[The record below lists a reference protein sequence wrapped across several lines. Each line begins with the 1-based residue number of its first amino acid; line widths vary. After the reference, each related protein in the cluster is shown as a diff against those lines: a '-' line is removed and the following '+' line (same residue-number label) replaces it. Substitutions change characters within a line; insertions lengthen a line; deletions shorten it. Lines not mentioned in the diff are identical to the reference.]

1 MHTATELNLDMGV
14 HGLSG
19 FLRRLGVDIDGSN
32 NDDDAA
38 LNGGNVVLPPNT
50 TLAIDGNGL
59 LFHLYRLAY
68 IGHRRN
74 VLGSSSSSSSLVEV
88 SQQMLLPSFVPLDL
102 AHEVTTQYLSDLTM
116 RHSMNLQIYFDGP
129 NISQTAKGRELHSRQ
144 KRKEEEWENVRNFC
158 MHGTVPSEHKDDTP
172 SAFRSSA
179 RKQARAAASTA
190 SVSSEGRDDEVELYL
205 SAFPTSQL
213 VLSQIESSIQNYVD
227 VMGPMLSLGSIR
239 VIKCNDGE
247 EADVHVARA
256 SAFDTS
262 GNTYALGDDSDYL
275 IYGSGRRDQE
285 CGEAKYFRFCQI
297 DPSCSSMKVRGKVL
311 TRSNTA
317 SIIGMPFPGAMIE
330 LSILFGN
337 DYTGPFLNREEN
349 FARRRGYWES
359 LRWYC
364 HGEDDDYNSAYDDN
378 YDKNGGSHE
387 ELPHDDQP
395 GQRDVRGITDH
406 VAKRC
411 AEGWRLTSDDPELRA
426 AIRYS
431 YILYSFNDVRKL
443 VLPSTVSNSQDK
455 LPIFDRVFPSLPRGL
470 NLSLSRRGV
479 SAVKEKDLAKVAL
492 KPLNTY
498 MTENADFN
506 ELEYVKSI
514 HMSAFFKTINLCRL
528 GRSDKTIDQPQ
539 RKLHWNDMRALH
551 VLERCLLA
559 AIENTE
565 IIPNKVF
572 SHSVFH
578 SYLEKI
584 FTDCRIE
591 DQIVSAVENLQL
603 EGAADVSPDGD
614 KGSINN
620 ISLPIDGHKDDI
632 LHTVKTQRVTIIH
645 GETGCGK
652 SSRVP
657 CFLLRAD
664 PPEPTQMAPEV
675 KMIVSQPRRIAAKA
689 LAERVRSCEPDIAD
703 KIGLRMGH
711 GLREH
716 ETSNTR
722 AWFVTTGYVVRLLAN
737 HPGWF
742 NSHTHLIIDEVHE
755 RSIDTDILCLLC
767 RRLLNT
773 HPTIRLVLMSATM
786 AAELYSQ
793 YFGSPQ
799 PPIHVGARRF
809 QIQEFFIEDLSKK
822 LILSSKNTKLALNVY
837 EECEKSKCKV
847 APTASTMEKLHAL
860 AAQITASVGGN
871 GSSVLIFVP
880 GMSDIESIIELIEK
894 IDIPGSTFICLPI
907 HSDVPF
913 EEQMAAFE
921 PAKVGEVKVIIA
933 TNAAESSLTLPDV
946 DHVVCLGLCKQI
958 VYNAATHRQM
968 LCPTWISRASATQ
981 RAGRTGRVRP
991 GTVYRLYSRNAFC
1004 HYMPMF
1010 EQGELARS
1018 PLDNTILSLRDML
1031 NEAVT
1036 PILLDCLEP
1045 PDISTIERS
1054 FQSLHESNF
1063 ISSPTDEGTITSLGS
1078 LVVALGIDLTLGALV
1093 GLGIQFGVAAE
1104 SIQLAAILSFP
1115 KTPWAV
1121 SSPMYHD
1128 TATFNEIV
1136 TKTFTSRCFFDAG
1149 LFSEPMGI
1157 ANLLHD
1163 YSTCKDKKEF
1173 CWKHRVVA
1181 SRLGHLHGT
1190 VESLKRRV
1198 AERLGVSPQALDME
1212 TPPYLM
1218 STAKLNILRILQC
1231 WMFHDTMIFQS
1242 TSKNSIKAVGG
1253 AIPIKLEGPPISEKH
1268 LSQILD
1274 KDHHPFELLSEG
1286 KSSTQGHFQ
1295 THYED
1300 DDDRSLRSQLF
1311 SSSFEIRLVSLMLE
1325 NNIDLSFYIIEDRLQ
1340 IFVPTDV
1347 WEKPGS
1353 KLRDWIIGSVSVK
1366 INEVCYVHN
1375 SIDGNQRGR
1384 RGRAC
1389 GLWHPST
1396 KGELIASNGSLTSR
1410 CVTCLSALAIG
1421 KKDIKGFRKT
1431 MENNISTIIN
1441 SSLKV
1446 NIIEEKTRIS
1456 FNVTTSGQCRQIS
1469 QTDLGDLFAAP
1480 DLVSHTESN
1489 LRQIVQF
1496 RCLDSDADELP
1507 RPLIKDAPEGA
1518 RLISVLASERRKSS
1532 FIRFSDG
1539 GDDQFIDVNLPRN
1552 FSINGNNRW
1561 KRKQGGTVYVPENCV
1576 PTAIIAVD
1584 DVELY
1589 ACCANT
1595 LELRGGACK
1604 AEGITLLPK
1613 GRLFI
1618 GLALLGFGINP
1629 KTGVNIDVSEIH
1641 KYIEAE
1647 EKKDSGLDLKFFSE
1661 NVVEDVWRWIKEK
1674 EKFSLN
1680 QPDRWRVMEALQFHA
1695 NCMSLGET
1703 LQCQPDKINALCALF
1718 DGVDGADMTVWELDE
1733 TIASLRPKQDFKMNR
1748 KHITPIQKSPSTPM
1762 INNNVVKDAALLSP
1776 STTDVKKSK
1785 KNQRMREK
1793 ERKKQ
1798 DEKYQRKLASTNST
1812 DVNAAKNIQ
1821 NLSNPGVAST
1831 VSHSRREKARDDSNG
1846 RQGADEEQQKE
1857 LLRRQSTNENYAWSA
1872 FQSSPDPSALPDIG
1886 GLFGSGVEAAA
1897 VRQRSTN
1904 VPGSATLVNL
1914 PIKKKGKS
1922 RNRNRAE
1929 ARARAGSGGSRGAQ
1943 DPEVAELIDVAG
1955 IRWN

>member
-1 MHTATELNLDMGV
+1 MYKRDQFHVVSID
-14 HGLSG
+14 H
-19 FLRRLGVDIDGSN
+19 LRRRTWVCWCFS
-32 NDDDAA
+32 
-38 LNGGNVVLPPNT
+38 
-50 TLAIDGNGL
+50 
-59 LFHLYRLAY
+59 
-68 IGHRRN
+68 
-74 VLGSSSSSSSLVEV
+74 
-88 SQQMLLPSFVPLDL
+88 
-102 AHEVTTQYLSDLTM
+102 
-116 RHSMNLQIYFDGP
+116 
-129 NISQTAKGRELHSRQ
+129 
-144 KRKEEEWENVRNFC
+144 
-158 MHGTVPSEHKDDTP
+158 TV
-172 SAFRSSA
+172 
-179 RKQARAAASTA
+179 
-190 SVSSEGRDDEVELYL
+190 VSSEEGHDEVELYL

-213 VLSQIESSIQNYVD
+213 VLAQIESSIQNYVD

-239 VIKCNDGE
+239 VIKCNDRE

-256 SAFDTS
+256 SEFDET
-262 GNTYALGDDSDYL
+262 GNTYVLGDDSDYL
-275 IYGSGRRDQE
+275 IYGCGRRDQE
-285 CGEAKYFRFCQI
+285 GGEAKYIRFCQI

-311 TRSNTA
+311 TRSNAA
-317 SIIGMPFPGAMIE
+317 SIIGLPFPGAMIE
-330 LSILFGN
+330 LSILLGN

-359 LRWYC
+359 LRWYY
-364 HGEDDDYNSAYDDN
+364 HGEDDGYDDAYN
-378 YDKNGGSHE
+378 DDYDKNGGSHE

-395 GQRDVRGITDH
+395 GQRDVRGIADH
-406 VAKRC
+406 VAERC
-411 AEGWRLTSDDPELRA
+411 AEGWRLTSDDPDLRA

-431 YILYSFNDVRKL
+431 YILYSFNNVRKL
-443 VLPSTVSNSQDK
+443 VLPSTVSNSQDE
-455 LPIFDRVFPSLPRGL
+455 LLISDRVFPSLPRGL

-479 SAVKEKDLAKVAL
+479 SAVKEKDLAKAAL
-492 KPLNTY
+492 IPLNTY

-506 ELEYVKSI
+506 ELEYVESRHI
-514 HMSAFFKTINLCRL
+514 SAFFKTINLCRL
-528 GRSDKTIDQPQ
+528 GRFDKTIDQPQ
-539 RKLHWNDMRALH
+539 QKLHWNDMRALY

-584 FTDCRIE
+584 FMDCRIE
-591 DQIVSAVENLQL
+591 DQIVSAVENLQI

-614 KGSINN
+614 KGSSNN
-620 ISLPIDGHKDDI
+620 ISLPIDDHKDDI

-716 ETSNTR
+716 ETSKTR

-809 QIQEFFIEDLSKK
+809 QIEEYFVEDLSKK
-822 LILSSKNTKLALNVY
+822 LMLSSKNTKLALNVY

-847 APTASTMEKLHAL
+847 APTASTMEKLHTL

-894 IDIPGSTFICLPI
+894 FDIPGSTFICLPI

-1063 ISSPTDEGTITSLGS
+1063 ISSPTDEGVITSLGS

-1128 TATFNEIV
+1128 THTFNEIV

-1163 YSTCKDKKEF
+1163 FSTCKDRKEF

-1181 SRLGHLHGT
+1181 SRMGHLYGT

-1231 WMFHDTMIFQS
+1231 WMFHDTMIVQS

-1253 AIPIKLEGPPISEKH
+1253 AIPIKLEGPPISQKH
-1268 LSQILD
+1268 LAQILD
-1274 KDHHPFELLSEG
+1274 EKQHPFELLSEG
-1286 KSSTQGHFQ
+1286 KSSTLGHFQ
-1295 THYED
+1295 TEYGD
-1300 DDDRSLRSQLF
+1300 DDDRALRPQLF

-1353 KLRDWIIGSVSVK
+1353 KLRDWIIGSISVK

-1396 KGELIASNGSLTSR
+1396 KGELKASNGSLPSR
-1410 CVTCLSALAIG
+1410 FVTCLSALAIG
-1421 KKDIKGFRKT
+1421 KKDIKGFKKT
-1431 MENNISTIIN
+1431 MENNISTIIK

-1446 NIIEEKTRIS
+1446 NIIEEKTRLS
-1456 FNVTTSGQCRQIS
+1456 FSVTTSGQCRQIS

-1496 RCLDSDADELP
+1496 RCVDSDRNELP

-1518 RLISVLASERRKSS
+1518 RLMSVLASERRKSS

-1552 FSINGNNRW
+1552 FAINGNRW
-1561 KRKQGGTVYVPENCV
+1561 KRKQGGMVYVPENCV
-1576 PTAIIAVD
+1576 PTAIIPVD

-1613 GRLFI
+1613 GRLFV
-1618 GLALLGFGINP
+1618 GLALLAFGINP

-1641 KYIEAE
+1641 EYIEAE

-1703 LQCQPDKINALCALF
+1703 LQCQPDKISALCALF
-1718 DGVDGADMTVWELDE
+1718 DGVDGAAMTVWDLEE

-1748 KHITPIQKSPSTPM
+1748 THITPSHQSPSTP
-1762 INNNVVKDAALLSP
+1762 IIDNNAVRDTVATSDA
-1776 STTDVKKSK
+1776 KKSK
-1785 KNQRMREK
+1785 KIQRVRDK

-1812 DVNAAKNIQ
+1812 DFNAAKNIQ
-1821 NLSNPGVAST
+1821 NLSNPN
-1831 VSHSRREKARDDSNG
+1831 SRRSREQARDGSNG
-1846 RQGADEEQQKE
+1846 CQGADEEQQKA
-1857 LLRRQSTNENYAWSA
+1857 NENYAWCA

-1886 GLFGSGVEAAA
+1886 GLFGSGMEDATAG
-1897 VRQRSTN
+1897 QLSTN
-1904 VPGSATLVNL
+1904 VRGSTTLVNL
-1914 PIKKKGKS
+1914 PIKKNEKLPIKKNGRS
-1922 RNRNRAE
+1922 RNRKRAG
-1929 ARARAGSGGSRGAQ
+1929 ARARAGGGDRRGAQ
-1943 DPEVAELIDVAG
+1943 DPKVAELIDAAG
-1955 IRWN
+1955 MKWD